1 MVEKRGKFAALA
13 DLNKPEVEFIEP
25 EAPIVET
32 NAAPAEAKDASVRQ
46 GSARGRPISGKRSNP
61 EYRLSSHYLKRKTQR
76 AAVTKLMAE
85 DDGRDLSDVLQE
97 LLERW
102 VKE

>member
-13 DLNKPEVEFIEP
+13 DLNKPEAEVIES
-25 EAPIVET
+25 EAPVVEIA
-32 NAAPAEAKDASVRQ
+32 AAPAKAKSASVGQ
-46 GSARGRPISGKRSNP
+46 GRGRPISGKRSNP

-76 AAVTKLMAE
+76 AAVAKLMAK

>member
-13 DLNKPEVEFIEP
+13 DLNKPEAEVIEP
-25 EAPIVET
+25 EAPIVEI
-32 NAAPAEAKDASVRQ
+32 NAAPAKAKDASVGR
-46 GSARGRPISGKRSNP
+46 GRGRPISGKRSNP

-76 AAVTKLMAE
+76 AAIAKLMAE

-102 VKE
+102 VEG

>member
-13 DLNKPEVEFIEP
+13 DLNKPEAEIIESQ
-25 EAPIVET
+25 APIAEI
-32 NAAPAEAKDASVRQ
+32 NAAPAKAKDANVAQ
-46 GSARGRPISGKRSNP
+46 GRGRPISGKRSNP

-76 AAVTKLMAE
+76 AAVTKLMAK
-85 DDGRDLSDVLQE
+85 DDGRDLSDLLQE

-102 VKE
+102 VEE